1 MKGVWM
7 TSRVARRFGVGVV
20 LGAALIAG
28 TVTVSHAERSPIYKQ
43 LDLFADVFNRIRL
56 NYVETVDDKKMIES
70 AINGMLTSLDPHSS
84 YMNAESYED
93 MQVQTKGEFGGLGIE
108 VTMENGLVKV
118 ISPIDGTPAD
128 KAGIK
133 SGDFITA
140 LDGEQVM
147 GLSLS
152 DAVEKMRGK
161 PGSKIIVTVARRG
174 EQAQFDVEII
184 RDIIKIQSVKYR
196 VEGDSG
202 YIRISSFNEKTEPD
216 LKKGLAEIKKQLGAR
231 LNGIVLDLRNNPGGL
246 LDQAVAVGDAFL
258 DHGEVVQT
266 RGRDPQDVQR
276 YHAHSGDAING
287 LPIVVLINGG
297 SASAS
302 EIVAGALQDYHR
314 AIIVGTKSF
323 GKGSVQTIIPL
334 GKDNGAMR
342 LTTARYFTPSGR
354 SIQAEG
360 IDPDIVIE
368 QARIEKVAEAT
379 VKGPSRSE
387 ASLRGHLENPN
398 GKGEKDKKAPAAAP
412 DDEEE
417 APESA
422 LPPPGNTKVADSEDE
437 DDYQLAYA
445 LDLVKGLALS
455 QRQRPAGTPAPTPA
469 PRSAPAPA
477 AAP

>member
-1 MKGVWM
+1 MNSKLL
-7 TSRVARRFGVGVV
+7 TRFGLTAAVGVAIATTG
-20 LGAALIAG
+20 LSSTYAAD
-28 TVTVSHAERSPIYKQ
+28 RSETYRQ
-43 LDLFADVFNRIRL
+43 LNLFSDVFTRIRA
-56 NYVETVDDKKMIES
+56 NYVEVVDDKKMIEA

-84 YMNAESYED
+84 YMNAENFED

-128 KAGIK
+128 KAGVQ
-133 SGDFITA
+133 SGDYITA

-147 GLSLS
+147 GLTLS
-152 DAVEKMRGK
+152 EAVEKMRGA
-161 PGSKIIVTVARRG
+161 PGSKIIVSIARRG
-174 EQAQFDVEII
+174 EQAQFDLEII
-184 RDIIKIQSVKYR
+184 RDIIKIQSVRSR

-202 YIRISSFNEKTEPD
+202 YIRISSFNEQTEPG
-216 LKKGLAEIKKQLGAR
+216 LKKALDEIKKQAGPK
-231 LNGIVLDLRNNPGGL
+231 LNGVVLDLRNNPGGL

-266 RGRDPQDVQR
+266 RGRDPQDIQR
-276 YHAHSGDAING
+276 YHAHSGDSLNG
-287 LPIVVLINGG
+287 LPMIVLINGG

-334 GKDNGAMR
+334 GQGNGAMR
-342 LTTARYFTPSGR
+342 LTTARYYTPSGR

-360 IDPDIVIE
+360 IEPDILIE
-368 QARIEKVAEAT
+368 QARIEKIADASANR
-379 VKGPSRSE
+379 GPTRTE

-398 GKGEKDKKAPAAAP
+398 GKKDDKKDGARKDDKKAPAKTAP
-412 DDEEE
+412 PPASEVDEE
-417 APESA
+417 AP
-422 LPPPGNTKVADSEDE
+422 LPPMNPKDKDGKKSSTDIAE

-445 LDLVKGLALS
+445 LDLIKGLALT
-455 QRQRPAGTPAPTPA
+455 QKKPAVP
-469 PRSAPAPA
+469 
-477 AAP
+477 

>member
-1 MKGVWM
+1 M
-7 TSRVARRFGVGVV
+7 TSKLLTRFGLTAAIGVAIV
-20 LGAALIAG
+20 TAGYTATQAAD
-28 TVTVSHAERSPIYKQ
+28 RSETYRQ
-43 LDLFADVFNRIRL
+43 LNLFSDVFTRIRA
-56 NYVETVDDKKMIES
+56 NYVEPVDDKKMIEA

-84 YMNAESYED
+84 YMNAENFED

-128 KAGIK
+128 KAGVK
-133 SGDFITA
+133 AGDYITA
-140 LDGEQVM
+140 LNGEQVM
-147 GLSLS
+147 GLTLS
-152 DAVEKMRGK
+152 EAVEKMRGK
-161 PGSKIIVTVARRG
+161 PGSKIVVSIARRG

-202 YIRISSFNEKTEPD
+202 YIRISSFNEQTEPG
-216 LKKGLAEIKKQLGAR
+216 LKKALDDIRKQLGPK
-231 LNGIVLDLRNNPGGL
+231 LNGVVLDLRNNPGGL

-276 YHAHSGDAING
+276 YHAHSGDSLNG
-287 LPIVVLINGG
+287 LPMIVLINGG

-334 GKDNGAMR
+334 GQGNGAMR

-360 IDPDIVIE
+360 IEPDIVIE
-368 QARIEKVAEAT
+368 QARIEKLVEGT
-379 VKGPSRSE
+379 MKGPARTE

-398 GKGEKDKKAPAAAP
+398 EKKDDKAGDKKDDKKGDKKAPAKPAP
-412 DDEEE
+412 ASEDDDQDE
-417 APESA
+417 AM
-422 LPPPGNTKVADSEDE
+422 PPPAKGKDAKGNAEIAE

-445 LDLVKGLALS
+445 LDLIKGLALT
-455 QRQRPAGTPAPTPA
+455 QKKPLATP
-469 PRSAPAPA
+469 
-477 AAP
+477 

>member
-1 MKGVWM
+1 M
-7 TSRVARRFGVGVV
+7 TALVSVALMTGT
-20 LGAALIAG
+20 LGASWAAD
-28 TVTVSHAERSPIYKQ
+28 RSETYRQ
-43 LDLFADVFNRIRL
+43 LNLFSDVFTRIRA
-56 NYVETVDDKKMIES
+56 NYVDQVDDKEMIES

-84 YMNAESYED
+84 YLNAENFED

-118 ISPIDGTPAD
+118 ISPIDGTPAE
-128 KAGIK
+128 KAGVK
-133 SGDFITA
+133 AGDYITA

-152 DAVEKMRGK
+152 DAVEKMRGA
-161 PGSKIIVTVARRG
+161 PGSKIVVSIARRG
-174 EQAQFDVEII
+174 EQSQFDIEII
-184 RDIIKIQSVKYR
+184 RDIIKIQSVKHR
-196 VEGDSG
+196 VEGDTG
-202 YIRISSFNEKTEPD
+202 YIRITTFNEQTEPG
-216 LKKGLAEIKKQLGAR
+216 LKKALEDIKKQLGPKM
-231 LNGIVLDLRNNPGGL
+231 NGLVLDMRNNPGGL

-276 YHAHSGDAING
+276 YHAHSGDLLNG
-287 LPIVVLINGG
+287 MPMIVLINGG

-334 GKDNGAMR
+334 GQGNGAMR

-360 IDPDIVIE
+360 IEPDIIVE
-368 QARIEKVAEAT
+368 QAKIEKIAT
-379 VKGPSRSE
+379 EIKGPSRTE

-398 GKGEKDKKAPAAAP
+398 DKDKAKGKGEKAAP
-412 DDEEE
+412 MPLPPAEDDEP
-417 APESA
+417 ADA
-422 LPPPGNTKVADSEDE
+422 LPLSDKDKPQEGPKSSTDIAE

-445 LDLVKGLALS
+445 LDLIRGLALT
-455 QRQRPAGTPAPTPA
+455 QKRT
-469 PRSAPAPA
+469 PAPA
-477 AAP
+477 AK

>member
-1 MKGVWM
+1 MNSKLL
-7 TSRVARRFGVGVV
+7 ARIG
-20 LGAALIAG
+20 LTAAIGIATATAG
-28 TVTVSHAERSPIYKQ
+28 LTATRAADRSETYRQ
-43 LDLFADVFNRIRL
+43 LNLFSDVFTRIRA
-56 NYVETVDDKKMIES
+56 NYVEEVDDKKMIEA

-84 YMNAESYED
+84 YMNAENFED

-128 KAGIK
+128 KAGVQA
-133 SGDFITA
+133 GDYITA

-147 GLSLS
+147 GLTLNE
-152 DAVEKMRGK
+152 AVEKMRGA
-161 PGSKIIVTVARRG
+161 PGSKIVVSIARRG
-174 EQAQFDVEII
+174 EQSQFDVEII
-184 RDIIKIQSVKYR
+184 RDIIKIQSVKSR

-202 YIRISSFNEKTEPD
+202 YIRISSFNEQTEPG
-216 LKKGLAEIKKQLGAR
+216 LKKALDEIRKELGPK
-231 LNGIVLDLRNNPGGL
+231 LNGVVLDLRNNPGGL

-276 YHAHSGDAING
+276 YHAHGGDSLKG
-287 LPIVVLINGG
+287 LPMIVLINGG

-334 GKDNGAMR
+334 GQGNGAMR

-360 IDPDIVIE
+360 IEPDIVIE
-368 QARIEKVAEAT
+368 QAKIEKVADA
-379 VKGPSRSE
+379 GPRGPARTE

-398 GKGEKDKKAPAAAP
+398 GKKDDEAEDGKKAPAKPAP
-412 DDEEE
+412 QSRDEDEE
-417 APESA
+417 AP
-422 LPPPGNTKVADSEDE
+422 LPPMDTKPKDGKKSSTEEAE

-445 LDLVKGLALS
+445 LDLIKGLAFA
-455 QRQRPAGTPAPTPA
+455 QKKPVPAT
-469 PRSAPAPA
+469 APA

>member
-1 MKGVWM
+1 MNSKQL
-7 TSRVARRFGVGVV
+7 TRFGLTAVVGIAIAAATVGVSSTR
-20 LGAALIAG
+20 AAD
-28 TVTVSHAERSPIYKQ
+28 RSETYRQ
-43 LDLFADVFNRIRL
+43 LNLFSDVFTRIRA
-56 NYVETVDDKKMIES
+56 NYVEEVNDKEMIEA

-84 YMNAESYED
+84 YMNAENFED

-128 KAGIK
+128 KAGIQ
-133 SGDFITA
+133 SGDYITA
-140 LDGEQVM
+140 LDGEQIM
-147 GLSLS
+147 GLTLNE
-152 DAVEKMRGK
+152 AVEKMRGS
-161 PGSKIIVTVARRG
+161 PGSKIVVSIARRG

-184 RDIIKIQSVKYR
+184 RDIIKIVSVKSR

-202 YIRISSFNEKTEPD
+202 YIRISSFNEQTEPG
-216 LKKGLAEIKKQLGAR
+216 LKKALDEIKKQAGPR

-258 DHGEVVQT
+258 DKGEVVQT

-276 YHAHSGDAING
+276 YHAHSGDSLGG
-287 LPIVVLINGG
+287 LPMIVLINGG

-334 GKDNGAMR
+334 GQGNGAMR

-360 IDPDIVIE
+360 IEPDILIV
-368 QARIEKVAEAT
+368 QAKIEKIANAAASR
-379 VKGPSRSE
+379 GPTRTE

-398 GKGEKDKKAPAAAP
+398 GKKDDKKDGAAKDDKKAPAKP
-412 DDEEE
+412 VPQSQENDEE
-417 APESA
+417 AP
-422 LPPPGNTKVADSEDE
+422 LPPMNTPPKDGKKGSAEIAE

-445 LDLVKGLALS
+445 LDLIKGLALT
-455 QRQRPAGTPAPTPA
+455 QKK
-469 PRSAPAPA
+469 PA
-477 AAP
+477 AAQP

>member
-1 MKGVWM
+1 MNSKLLTRIGL
-7 TSRVARRFGVGVV
+7 TAIAGVV
-20 LGAALIAG
+20 IATAGLSSTHAAD
-28 TVTVSHAERSPIYKQ
+28 RSETYRQ
-43 LDLFADVFNRIRL
+43 LNLFSDVFTRIRA
-56 NYVETVDDKKMIES
+56 NYVEEVDDKNMIES

-84 YMNAESYED
+84 YMNAESFED

-128 KAGIK
+128 KAGVQA
-133 SGDFITA
+133 GDYITA

-147 GLSLS
+147 GLTLS
-152 DAVEKMRGK
+152 EAVDKMRGA
-161 PGSKIIVTVARRG
+161 PGAKIVVSIARRG
-174 EQAQFDVEII
+174 EQAQFDLEII
-184 RDIIKIQSVKYR
+184 RDIIKIKSVKSR

-202 YIRISSFNEKTEPD
+202 YIRISSFNEQTEPG
-216 LKKGLAEIKKQLGAR
+216 LKKALGEIKKELGPK
-231 LNGIVLDLRNNPGGL
+231 LNGLVLDLRNNPGGL

-266 RGRDPQDVQR
+266 RGRDAQDVQR
-276 YHAHSGDAING
+276 YHAHRGDSLNG
-287 LPIVVLINGG
+287 LPMIVLINGG

-334 GKDNGAMR
+334 GQGNGAMR

-360 IDPDIVIE
+360 IEPDILIE
-368 QARIEKVAEAT
+368 QARIEKVATSARS
-379 VKGPSRSE
+379 GPTRTE

-398 GKGEKDKKAPAAAP
+398 GKKDDKKDGAKKDEKKAPPKPVAP
-412 DDEEE
+412 VVEEEEE
-417 APESA
+417 AP
-422 LPPPGNTKVADSEDE
+422 LPPMDIKDKDGKKSDADEAE

-445 LDLVKGLALS
+445 LDLIKGLALT
-455 QRQRPAGTPAPTPA
+455 QKK
-469 PRSAPAPA
+469 PA
-477 AAP
+477 AAAE